1 MASAATV
8 FAVTAVSG
16 VGFQWGS
23 WLLGLGMGGALAVLL
38 APRWKQLSQRWSHSQ
53 PVPSVRQLLS
63 WMDASPAG
71 WILLDRGG
79 RMRHITPKSERILDL
94 NAGRMLVGRSF
105 EDLCSD
111 PNLIGS
117 IAAARIDPSAWPGVA
132 ATKISMCWWCPA
144 PMAGSG
150 CSSKAAGP

>member
-1 MASAATV
+1 
-8 FAVTAVSG
+8 
-16 VGFQWGS
+16 
-23 WLLGLGMGGALAVLL
+23 MGGALALL
-38 APRWKQLSQRWSHSQ
+38 GAPRWKQLSQRWSHRQ

-105 EDLCSD
+105 ADLCSD

-117 IAAARIDPSAWPGVA
+117 IAVARRQDRPQRLAWRCGNEDLDVLVVPGTDGWIVVLLQSRRSLEA
-132 ATKISMCWWCPA
+132 QL
-144 PMAGSG
+144 
-150 CSSKAAGP
+150 